1 MKNKINAHKA
11 LKAIKVLKDG
21 IDSNDKAEIIR
32 AYDFIEKDATFNWD
46 GLDDLFKTWDT
57 LVSDANDILNE
68 E

>member
-1 MKNKINAHKA
+1 MKNKINAYKA

-21 IDSNDKAEIIR
+21 IDSKDKNEIIK
-32 AYDFIEKDATFNWD
+32 AYDFIENDATFNWD

-57 LVSDANDILNE
+57 LVNDANDILNE